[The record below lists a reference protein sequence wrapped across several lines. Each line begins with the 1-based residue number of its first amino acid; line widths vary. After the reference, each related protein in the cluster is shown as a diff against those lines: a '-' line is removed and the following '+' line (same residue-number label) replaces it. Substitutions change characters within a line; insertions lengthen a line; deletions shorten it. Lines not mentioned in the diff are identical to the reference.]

1 MRFLREEEGGIPYG
15 FRLRSFA
22 ATPPCEAP
30 GPWESQNMRRSIG
43 FRVTSSSG
51 AWLLVGALLA
61 LASSPLSRADG
72 PRDDGEP
79 ERNEDGDRPTVA
91 YFLGEVTVAPG
102 EIAEVPFSIESDVPL
117 SLVAWSIEYQ
127 AGPLEFVEAVPS
139 DEVLALTAER
149 PAEESSFEVFRDEDD
164 ENDKARYEIPAL
176 SGASL
181 SPPVETTATGRAR
194 IEIETDEHR
203 EDGDDGS
210 EGDEAMRIE
219 VRVDLERIEGVT
231 SIELAVDPMSEN
243 TAVLRTLAEFA
254 PPGLEVLEKETV
266 LELALDPASLA
277 VLPERGYDG
286 SVASLRSLLDERRVG
301 IIVRTTSSP
310 NGEIGGAFRSAREL
324 ERWFQV
330 SLVTDFA
337 GRDEFSIPAG
347 ERIEIAALRFRV
359 ASDAAPGRYELDFS
373 RAEDA
378 GFDGRFRDGEDIVF
392 NVVKPRGG
400 AINTQD
406 PFGGSTAASGVPGAI
421 VLSIIGDIGILR
433 SGDVNRDR
441 RIDLSDPVKIL
452 GHLFLGADAPPCR
465 ATADVN
471 EDQKIDIS
479 DPIAILDYLFVGAG
493 EFLPRPIDL
502 QSVTGSDPGCY

>member
-176 SGASL
+176 SGRL

-219 VRVDLERIEGVT
+219 VRVDLERIEG
-231 SIELAVDPMSEN
+231 
-243 TAVLRTLAEFA
+243 
-254 PPGLEVLEKETV
+254 
-266 LELALDPASLA
+266 
-277 VLPERGYDG
+277 
-286 SVASLRSLLDERRVG
+286 
-301 IIVRTTSSP
+301 
-310 NGEIGGAFRSAREL
+310 
-324 ERWFQV
+324 
-330 SLVTDFA
+330 
-337 GRDEFSIPAG
+337 
-347 ERIEIAALRFRV
+347 
-359 ASDAAPGRYELDFS
+359 
-373 RAEDA
+373 
-378 GFDGRFRDGEDIVF
+378 
-392 NVVKPRGG
+392 
-400 AINTQD
+400 
-406 PFGGSTAASGVPGAI
+406 
-421 VLSIIGDIGILR
+421 
-433 SGDVNRDR
+433 
-441 RIDLSDPVKIL
+441 
-452 GHLFLGADAPPCR
+452 
-465 ATADVN
+465 
-471 EDQKIDIS
+471 
-479 DPIAILDYLFVGAG
+479 
-493 EFLPRPIDL
+493 
-502 QSVTGSDPGCY
+502 